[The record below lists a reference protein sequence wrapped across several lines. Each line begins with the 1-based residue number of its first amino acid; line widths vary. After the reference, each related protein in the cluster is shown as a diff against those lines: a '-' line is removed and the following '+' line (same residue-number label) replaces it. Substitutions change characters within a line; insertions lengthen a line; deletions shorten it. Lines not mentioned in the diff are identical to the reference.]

1 MREYQLIHGQTVD
14 DAHLVAVAQ
23 EGHEWAFARLFERHS
38 AQLWPYA
45 CTLSGGEI
53 DEAQD
58 LLQETFVRAWS
69 RLGELQAGA
78 AFHAWLRTLVYRL
91 ALDRCDKQQHRDQ
104 LLARYAMVAEGERT
118 PEQRLLSRELG
129 AAIAEAAQS
138 LSESSRRIFTAFHIE
153 DKSIMEISEEMGLS
167 VGAVKARLFQGRKKL
182 RKELENM
189 APETTMPMETPETL
203 NIEVIGSCENQHD
216 PLHPLRQTD
225 NLLARRLLYFCRK
238 SAKSIEELAR
248 LLHADRAYVQDI
260 VPSLVEGEVLEEPFP
275 GRYQTGFL
283 FMASQEYLPLF
294 EESVHSVWEGIPI
307 LKRRLPQFREALSHT
322 SLCGWQGF
330 TWEELAWTALPQ
342 WIVMRGL
349 GRQVSSLPNW
359 GKHRILTYPLRP
371 MDFWYL
377 LGNCG
382 AEKEPSLWFA
392 GMMTEGDDM
401 GMGNLAE
408 PRLRVGGDYRKTLRY
423 EDLARFVGR
432 LCSGPISEE
441 DLLGDADEEDWL
453 DDADEE
459 ARSRLAEYSE
469 EGYLVQLEDGR
480 WQLGMPVVTE
490 ADEERL
496 IGTIDAICAELADNV
511 LDGAITAFAEK
522 VDELEFSHLL
532 GQPHYLGFL
541 GFLATCKELIVACRE
556 EGLIP
561 DPVDPP
567 KGFGCHAWYGAPRI
581 MRAWSMGR

>member
-14 DAHLVAVAQ
+14 DAHLVAAAQ

-38 AQLWPYA
+38 ARLWPYA
-45 CTLSGGEI
+45 CALSGGEI

-104 LLARYAMVAEGERT
+104 LFARYAMVVEGERT

-167 VGAVKARLFQGRKKL
+167 VGAVKARLFQGRKRL

-203 NIEVIGSCENQHD
+203 NFDIFGECGNQHD

-225 NLLARRLLYFCRK
+225 NLLAKRLLYFCRK
-238 SAKSIEELAR
+238 SAKSVGELAR

-260 VPSLVEGEVLEEPFP
+260 VPGLVEGEMLEEPFP
-275 GRYQTGFL
+275 GRYQTAFL
-283 FMASQEYLPLF
+283 FMARQEYLPL
-294 EESVHSVWEGIPI
+294 EESVHSVREGVAI
-307 LKRRLPQFREALSHT
+307 LKRRLPQLREALSHT

-330 TWEELAWTALPQ
+330 TWEELAWIALPE
-342 WIVMRGL
+342 WIVVRGL
-349 GRQVSSLPNW
+349 GRQVPSLPNW

-371 MDFWYL
+371 VDFWYL
-377 LGNCG
+377 LGHCG
-382 AEKEPSLWFA
+382 VEQEPSFRFA
-392 GMMTEGDDM
+392 GVKVDGDDM
-401 GMGNLAE
+401 GMGSIAE
-408 PRLRVGGDYRKTLRY
+408 PRLMVGGDCMKLLRF
-423 EDLARFVGR
+423 EDLDRFVGG
-432 LCSGPISEE
+432 LCEGPIREE
-441 DLLGDADEEDWL
+441 DLLRDADEE
-453 DDADEE
+453 E
-459 ARSRLAEYSE
+459 RSRLEEYSG

-480 WQLGMPVVTE
+480 WRLGMPVVTG

-496 IGTIDAICAELADNV
+496 IGTIDAICAELACDV

-532 GQPHYLGFL
+532 RQPHYLGFL
-541 GFLATCKELIVACRE
+541 GFAVACRQLVVACRE

-581 MRAWSMGR
+581 MQAWSKGR

>member
-14 DAHLVAVAQ
+14 DAHLVAAAQ

-38 AQLWPYA
+38 ARLWPYA
-45 CTLSGGEI
+45 CALSGGEI

-58 LLQETFVRAWS
+58 LLQETFVRAYS
-69 RLGELQAGA
+69 RLGELQSGA
-78 AFHAWLRTLVYRL
+78 AFHAWLRTLAYRL
-91 ALDRCDKQQHRDQ
+91 ALDRGDKQQHRDQ
-104 LLARYAMVAEGERT
+104 LLARYAMVVEGERT

-138 LSESSRRIFTAFHIE
+138 LSESSRHIFTAFHIE

-167 VGAVKARLFQGRKKL
+167 VGAVKARLFQGRKRL

-189 APETTMPMETPETL
+189 APETTMPMETPETFYFD
-203 NIEVIGSCENQHD
+203 IFGERGRQHE

-225 NLLARRLLYFCRK
+225 NLLAKRLLYFCRK
-238 SAKSIEELAR
+238 GAKSVEELAR

-260 VPSLVEGEVLEEPFP
+260 VPGLMEGEILEEPFP
-275 GRYQTGFL
+275 GRYQTAFL
-283 FMASQEYLPLF
+283 FMARQEYLPL
-294 EESVHSVWEGIPI
+294 EESVHSVREGVAI
-307 LKRRLPQFREALSHT
+307 LKRRLPQLREALSHT

-330 TWEELAWTALPQ
+330 TWEELAWIALPE
-342 WIVMRGL
+342 WIVVRGL
-349 GRQVSSLPNW
+349 GRQVPSLPNW

-371 MDFWYL
+371 VDFWYL
-377 LGNCG
+377 LGHCG
-382 AEKEPSLWFA
+382 VEQEPSFRVGGA
-392 GMMTEGDDM
+392 QVSGGDM
-401 GMGNLAE
+401 GMGNIAE
-408 PRLRVGGDYRKTLRY
+408 PRLMVGGDCMKLLRFA
-423 EDLARFVGR
+423 DLDRFVGR
-432 LCSGPISEE
+432 LCEGPISEE
-441 DLLGDADEEDWL
+441 DLL

-459 ARSRLAEYSE
+459 ERSRLAEYSK

-480 WQLGMPVVTE
+480 WRLGMPVVTGE
-490 ADEERL
+490 DEDRL
-496 IGTIDAICAELADNV
+496 IGTVDAICAELAGNV

-541 GFLATCKELIVACRE
+541 GFSTACKQLIIACRE

-581 MRAWSMGR
+581 MRAWSKGR

>member
-14 DAHLVAVAQ
+14 DAHLVAAAQ

-38 AQLWPYA
+38 ARLWPYVCA
-45 CTLSGGEI
+45 LSGGEV

-91 ALDRCDKQQHRDQ
+91 AIDRGDKQQHRDQ
-104 LLARYAMVAEGERT
+104 LLTRYAMVAEGERT
-118 PEQRLLSRELG
+118 PEQRLLSREIG

-138 LSESSRRIFTAFHIE
+138 LSESSRRIFTAFHID

-167 VGAVKARLFQGRKKL
+167 VGAVKARLFQGRKRL

-189 APETTMPMETPETL
+189 APETTMPMETPETF
-203 NIEVIGSCENQHD
+203 NFDIFGERGRQHD

-225 NLLARRLLYFCRK
+225 NLLAQRLLYFCRK
-238 SAKSIEELAR
+238 GAKSAEELAR

-260 VPSLVEGEVLEEPFP
+260 VPGLVEGEILEEPFP
-275 GRYQTGFL
+275 GRYQTAFL
-283 FMASQEYLPLF
+283 FMARQEYLPL
-294 EESVHSVWEGIPI
+294 EESVHSVREGVAI
-307 LKRRLPQFREALSHT
+307 LKRHLPQLREALSHT

-330 TWEELAWTALPQ
+330 TWEELAWVALPE
-342 WIVMRGL
+342 WIVVRGL
-349 GRQVSSLPNW
+349 GRQVPSLPNW

-371 MDFWYL
+371 VDFWYL
-377 LGNCG
+377 LGHCG
-382 AEKEPSLWFA
+382 VEKEPSFRV
-392 GMMTEGDDM
+392 GGVQVEGGDM
-401 GMGNLAE
+401 GMGNIAE
-408 PRLRVGGDYRKTLRY
+408 PRLMVGGDCMKLLRFA
-423 EDLARFVGR
+423 DLDRFVGG
-432 LCSGPISEE
+432 LCEEPISEE
-441 DLLGDADEEDWL
+441 DLLRDADEE
-453 DDADEE
+453 E
-459 ARSRLAEYSE
+459 RSSLEEYSE

-480 WQLGMPVVTE
+480 WRLGMPVVTG

-496 IGTIDAICAELADNV
+496 IGTIDAICAELAGNV

-541 GFLATCKELIVACRE
+541 GFSTACKQLIVACRE

-567 KGFGCHAWYGAPRI
+567 KGFGCHAWYGVPRM
-581 MRAWSMGR
+581 MRAWSKGR

>member
-1 MREYQLIHGQTVD
+1 MREYQLIHGQTVN
-14 DAHLVAVAQ
+14 DAQLVAAAQ
-23 EGHEWAFARLFERHS
+23 EGHEWAFAWLFERHS
-38 AQLWPYA
+38 ARLWPYV

-53 DEAQD
+53 AEAQD

-78 AFHAWLRTLVYRL
+78 AFHAWLRTLAYRL
-91 ALDRCDKQQHRDQ
+91 ALDWCDKQQQRDQ
-104 LLARYAMVAEGERT
+104 LLARYAMVPEGERT
-118 PEQRLLSRELG
+118 PEQRLLSREIG

-138 LSESSRRIFTAFHIE
+138 LSDSSRRIFTAFHLE

-182 RKELENM
+182 RKELANM
-189 APETTMPMETPETL
+189 APETTMPMETPQTL
-203 NIEVIGSCENQHD
+203 NIELLGSCENQHD

-238 SAKSIEELAR
+238 SAKSVGELAR

-260 VPSLVEGEVLEEPFP
+260 VPSLVEGEMLEEPFP
-275 GRYQTGFL
+275 GRYQTAFL
-283 FMASQEYLPLF
+283 FMSRQEVLPLF
-294 EESVHSVWEGIPI
+294 EESVHSVREGIPI

-330 TWEELAWTALPQ
+330 TWEELAWIALPE
-342 WIVMRGL
+342 WIVKRGL
-349 GRQVSSLPNW
+349 GRQVASLPNW

-371 MDFWYL
+371 VDFWYL

-382 AEKEPSLWFA
+382 AEKEPSLWLA
-392 GMMTEGDDM
+392 GMLTERDDQ
-401 GMGNLAE
+401 GMGNVAE
-408 PRLRVGGDYRKTLRY
+408 PRLRVGGDPMKTLHD
-423 EDLARFVGR
+423 EDLDRFVGR
-432 LCSGPISEE
+432 LCEGPISEE
-441 DLLGDADEEDWL
+441 DLLDADEEDL
-453 DDADEE
+453 LGDADEE

-480 WQLGMPVVTE
+480 WRLGMPVVTG

-496 IGTIDAICAELADNV
+496 IGTIDAICAELAGSV

-541 GFLATCKELIVACRE
+541 GFLAACKELMVACRE

-581 MRAWSMGR
+581 MRAWSKGR